1 MKQKIICAFAALSL
15 AAAIPAYAV
24 SENELLLGTVDFV
37 LGRES
42 GNASDLN
49 SDGTIDCFDVA
60 CARKLL
66 AASEYNQVY
75 VSDSQGLIDALAN
88 ARAGDEIIL
97 AGGTYQNDEWIGK
110 WAAFY
115 SEAEGTSDRKIILRS
130 EDPENPAL
138 LCGVSQENKMGL
150 YITGDYWIIKDIKV
164 AEVQKGIVLD
174 NSNYSVIS
182 GCEVYD
188 TGSEGIHLRDNS
200 SYCRVEDC
208 YIHDNGTVT
217 PSYGEAI
224 YVGSSKSTTDY
235 GYDCH
240 YNTISGCHLGPN
252 TAAEHVD
259 IKEYTIGTVV
269 EDCYFDGTGISGS
282 NSADSFVDIKGN
294 DVIIRNN
301 IGYRN
306 ENDIVVDAFQ
316 LHVLVDGWG
325 QNAQIYGNTVYLD
338 DESCYVANGW
348 NCSAEVYD
356 NIRYPEGNM
365 YKGNL
370 FTVIE

>member
-1 MKQKIICAFAALSL
+1 MKQRIICAAAAASL

-24 SENELLLGTVDFV
+24 SGNELLSGTVDFV
-37 LGRES
+37 LGR
-42 GNASDLN
+42 GNQNASDLN
-49 SDGTIDCFDVA
+49 SDGVIDCFDVV
-60 CARKLL
+60 CARKTA
-66 AASEYNQVY
+66 AASEYDQVY
-75 VSDSQGLIDALAN
+75 VSDAQELIDALEN
-88 ARAGDEIIL
+88 AKAGDEIIL
-97 AGGTYQNDEWIGK
+97 ATGTYQNDEWIGK

-115 SEAEGTSDRKIILRS
+115 SAAEGTSDKKIILRS

-138 LCGVSQENKMGL
+138 LCGISQENKMGL

-182 GCEVYD
+182 GCEVYN
-188 TGSEGIHLRDNS
+188 TGSEGIHLRDDS

-208 YIHDNGTVT
+208 YVHDNGTVS
-217 PSYGEAI
+217 PSYGEAV
-224 YVGSSKSTTDY
+224 YVGSANSTTDY

-240 YNTISGCHLGPN
+240 YNTISGCRLGPN

-269 EDCYFDGTGISGS
+269 EDCFFDGTGISGS

-301 IGYRN
+301 TGYRN
-306 ENDIVVDAFQ
+306 GNEIIADAFQ

-338 DESCYVANGW
+338 NDSCYVANGW
-348 NCSAEVYD
+348 NCSAKVFD
-356 NIRYPEGNM
+356 NTRYPEGNM

-370 FTVIE
+370 FEVIE